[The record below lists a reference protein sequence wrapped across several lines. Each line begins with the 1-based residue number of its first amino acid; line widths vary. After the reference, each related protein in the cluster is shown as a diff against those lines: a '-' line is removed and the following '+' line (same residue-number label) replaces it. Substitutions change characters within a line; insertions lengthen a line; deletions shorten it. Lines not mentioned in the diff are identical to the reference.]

1 MIINLTVKHDLYLK
15 GTTAEN
21 KHPRKINKSIT
32 KKNQDPNMAPGLP
45 AIKTPKVVE
54 DQLIDN

>member
-54 DQLIDN
+54 D